1 MDIRAAVT
9 PAAHPIPPAEPPTE
23 TPRVKPEGQGLTP
36 SDIPLLT
43 ADRLDLETAS
53 TTGQSLTEI
62 PFAENT
68 DAPAAQN
75 PANIP
80 EKLHPAFELLDVK
93 PRIVQS
99 EEIEQVLDVYHSKVR
114 EKLSQAADNSLLDQ
128 FETSVRLM
136 AQLRDPELR
145 RTDRQAWDVLQMR
158 KGQIESSYESL
169 VQSPE
174 IRATFEKSRVEA
186 LEEVFTDR
194 RLPGHSL
201 HVTFCPAD
209 GGHEPG
215 R

>member
-62 PFAENT
+62 SFAENT